1 MEVGKAATATAIYN
15 GADKGNYETE
25 SVEVFITRLACT
37 HTWDDGVVTK
47 EPTATTKG
55 ERLHTC
61 TVCKATKTEEVAA
74 LGAPAVGTESTS
86 DDGTATYKVTVS
98 GLTNGEVTYIAPTN
112 KKSTTVIIPDTVV
125 IDGVT
130 YKVTAAEKNAFK
142 NNKYIKKL
150 IIGNN
155 VKTIGKSAFAGCK
168 KLKSVTI
175 GKSVS
180 KIGAKA
186 FYGCK
191 ELKSINIKTKKLTA
205 KKVGKNAFKGVG
217 SKYYK
222 KVVVKVPSKKYVK
235 KYKKMLQSRGLS
247 KKAKIKK

>member
-1 MEVGKAATATAIYN
+1 M
-15 GADKGNYETE
+15 
-25 SVEVFITRLACT
+25 
-37 HTWDDGVVTK
+37 
-47 EPTATTKG
+47 
-55 ERLHTC
+55 
-61 TVCKATKTEEVAA
+61 
-74 LGAPAVGTESTS
+74 GTESTS

-98 GLTNGEVTYIAPTN
+98 GLTNGELTYIAPTN

-191 ELKSINIKTKKLTA
+191 ELKEH
-205 KKVGKNAFKGVG
+205 
-217 SKYYK
+217 
-222 KVVVKVPSKKYVK
+222 
-235 KYKKMLQSRGLS
+235 
-247 KKAKIKK
+247 